1 MAVSN
6 KVFVSPG
13 VYTSERD
20 LSFVAQSVGV
30 TTLGLVGETL
40 TGPAFEP
47 IFITNYD
54 DFESYF
60 GGTIPEKF
68 VNTQIPKYELAY
80 IAKSYL
86 QQSNQLFVT
95 RVLGLSG
102 YDAGPS
108 WSITTIANVDGSTV
122 GLNVPTG
129 TTYTVNF
136 TGTTGGTSIT
146 YSTALPSV
154 IQTGNTYTQY
164 NGGVSTI
171 SAQLYNQ
178 IQTIINNSG
187 TTSGASAYIFGTV
200 ATSDY
205 DSLLSG
211 YTAQTN
217 VYNVSGL
224 SVYDADFTSPNDDTW
239 YYANFDITSGDA
251 YTGYSFYNVVSSI
264 TSVGSGVY
272 TGTITGKTYTYSG
285 TAYEGWN
292 DVVVATLRSRGI
304 SLFTTDLHGPQYQIT
319 GTTDVILDNSGSYSG
334 ISQNPFAQFAISGY
348 TDNAETPAS
357 FSFVTSMNS
366 NDANYITKV
375 FGISNFGKNRVETP
389 LFVEEQFQTMLTYG
403 YNKGYIRGIN
413 SSLISL
419 PGLRNPVTTNTIAN
433 YLEQYKSPESP
444 WVVSQLYGSTVE
456 RLFKFYS
463 IADGNSANTQI
474 KISIQN
480 ISFNN
485 LSFDVAVRDFFDTD
499 ANPVILEKY
508 TNCTMDPTTNNYIA
522 VKIGTSDGEYALNSK
537 YIMLEMD
544 VDANPESLPCGFEGY
559 VIRNYG
565 SATPPF
571 PVYKVAYNFPG
582 EVIYNP
588 PFGVVTNPP
597 FSYTGFDNKAVS
609 GGDRVRSTYL
619 GISSQIGYDPLFFE
633 YKGKQKPLDL
643 CVESDAPSWNY
654 VTKGFHM
661 DSGATVVSIVTGPT
675 SGSPAFDCGVASF
688 QRDPETSANPY
699 YQIQARKF
707 SFLLQG
713 GFDGWDIYNESRTNT
728 DRFILG
734 GSGYQAGA
742 CPTTRYPNATGWGA
756 FKPIAIS
763 NFTDFANTDYYAY
776 LLGINTFS
784 NPEAVN
790 INVFATPGIDYV
802 NNSNL
807 VEDSISMVTFD
818 RADSIYICTTPDTAM
833 FAPVTN
839 PADFIYP
846 TEAVDNLDNTGIDS
860 NYTATYYP
868 WILVRDTV
876 NNTQIY
882 IPPTNEVCRNLA
894 LTDNISFPWFATAGY
909 TRGLVNAV
917 KARKKLTQEDRDT
930 LYQGRINP
938 IATFSDVGTVIWGN
952 KTLQI
957 ADTALNRI
965 NVRRLLLQARKLISA
980 VAVRLLFE
988 QNDAKVR
995 QDFLDSVNPILDA
1008 IRRDRGLYDFRVTVS
1023 NSPEDLDRNT
1033 MTGKIYLKPTKAL
1046 EFIDIEFLITP
1057 TGASFENI

>member
-1 MAVSN
+1 
-6 KVFVSPG
+6 
-13 VYTSERD
+13 
-20 LSFVAQSVGV
+20 
-30 TTLGLVGETL
+30 
-40 TGPAFEP
+40 
-47 IFITNYD
+47 
-54 DFESYF
+54 
-60 GGTIPEKF
+60 
-68 VNTQIPKYELAY
+68 
-80 IAKSYL
+80 
-86 QQSNQLFVT
+86 
-95 RVLGLSG
+95 
-102 YDAGPS
+102 
-108 WSITTIANVDGSTV
+108 
-122 GLNVPTG
+122 
-129 TTYTVNF
+129 
-136 TGTTGGTSIT
+136 
-146 YSTALPSV
+146 
-154 IQTGNTYTQY
+154 
-164 NGGVSTI
+164 
-171 SAQLYNQ
+171 
-178 IQTIINNSG
+178 
-187 TTSGASAYIFGTV
+187 
-200 ATSDY
+200 
-205 DSLLSG
+205 
-211 YTAQTN
+211 
-217 VYNVSGL
+217 
-224 SVYDADFTSPNDDTW
+224 
-239 YYANFDITSGDA
+239 
-251 YTGYSFYNVVSSI
+251 
-264 TSVGSGVY
+264 
-272 TGTITGKTYTYSG
+272 
-285 TAYEGWN
+285 
-292 DVVVATLRSRGI
+292 
-304 SLFTTDLHGPQYQIT
+304 
-319 GTTDVILDNSGSYSG
+319 
-334 ISQNPFAQFAISGY
+334 
-348 TDNAETPAS
+348 
-357 FSFVTSMNS
+357 
-366 NDANYITKV
+366 
-375 FGISNFGKNRVETP
+375 
-389 LFVEEQFQTMLTYG
+389 
-403 YNKGYIRGIN
+403 
-413 SSLISL
+413 
-419 PGLRNPVTTNTIAN
+419 
-433 YLEQYKSPESP
+433 
-444 WVVSQLYGSTVE
+444 
-456 RLFKFYS
+456 
-463 IADGNSANTQI
+463 
-474 KISIQN
+474 
-480 ISFNN
+480 
-485 LSFDVAVRDFFDTD
+485 
-499 ANPVILEKY
+499 
-508 TNCTMDPTTNNYIA
+508 
-522 VKIGTSDGEYALNSK
+522 
-537 YIMLEMD
+537 
-544 VDANPESLPCGFEGY
+544 
-559 VIRNYG
+559 
-565 SATPPF
+565 
-571 PVYKVAYNFPG
+571 
-582 EVIYNP
+582 
-588 PFGVVTNPP
+588 
-597 FSYTGFDNKAVS
+597 
-609 GGDRVRSTYL
+609 
-619 GISSQIGYDPLFFE
+619 
-633 YKGKQKPLDL
+633 
-643 CVESDAPSWNY
+643 
-654 VTKGFHM
+654 M

-675 SGSPAFDCGVASF
+675 AGSPAFDCGVASF

-742 CPTTRYPNATGWGA
+742 CPTTRYPNASGWGA